1 MYIEEIIFGKTPW
14 HASSPNKKQTLKFR
28 IALHKIQIMNPKET
42 IQPVAV
48 IGAGTFGTAVA
59 NLLAIN
65 APVILYSRN
74 TAVVQQINS
83 TRTLHGIGLSPKIW
97 ATHDI
102 QEVADRCRLIF
113 PIVPSTNFR
122 AMMERLGPHL
132 HPYHILIHG
141 TKGFD
146 IPGVTEEEL
155 NMGMIRPEQ
164 VCTMSKVII
173 QESSVQRVGCL
184 SGPNL
189 ASEILQGQPTAT
201 VVGTLFREV
210 FEQAKSVLGSEQ
222 FHVFGTSDIL
232 GAELAGAL
240 KNVIAIGS
248 GILRGKGLGKNIQ
261 AMLITR
267 GLQEMIYFGK
277 AFGATT
283 DAFFGTAGIG
293 DLVATATS
301 RQSRNFSL
309 GFRLGKGENIRDIQE
324 SMPETA
330 EGVRTLKIT
339 YHLSNYFKLKVPITR
354 MLYKVVFEGYDSERA
369 LRYLITYPYD
379 VDVDF
384 L

>member
-1 MYIEEIIFGKTPW
+1 
-14 HASSPNKKQTLKFR
+14 
-28 IALHKIQIMNPKET
+28 MNSKEAV
-42 IQPVAV
+42 QPVAV

-83 TRTLHGIGLSPKIW
+83 SHVLHGMNLSPKIS
-97 ATHDI
+97 ATHDLR
-102 QEVADRCRLIF
+102 EVAERCKLIF
-113 PIVPSTNFR
+113 PIVPSCNFR

-132 HPYHILIHG
+132 HPYHMLIHG

-146 IPGVTEEEL
+146 IAGISEEEL
-155 NMGMIRPEQ
+155 NMGFFRPEQ

-189 ASEILQGQPTAT
+189 ASEILEGQPTAT
-201 VVGTLFREV
+201 VVGTVFREV

-267 GLQEMIYFGK
+267 GLQEMIFFGK

-309 GFRLGKGENIRDIQE
+309 GYRLGKGENIREIE
-324 SMPETA
+324 ASMPETA

-339 YHLSNYFKLKVPITR
+339 YHLSNYFKIKVPITR
-354 MLYKVVFEGYDSERA
+354 MLYKVVFEGYDPERA

>member
-1 MYIEEIIFGKTPW
+1 MRC
-14 HASSPNKKQTLKFR
+14 KKSGARYRSATSIPCAQRPAAISL
-28 IALHKIQIMNPKET
+28 LNQPQMNADHGP
-42 IQPVAV
+42 QPVAV

-65 APVILYSRN
+65 SPVLLYSRN
-74 TAVVQQINS
+74 TAIVQQINS
-83 TRTLHGIGLSPKIW
+83 ANRLHGIGLSPKIS

-102 QEVADRCRLIF
+102 REIAGRCRLIF
-113 PIVPSTNFR
+113 PIVPSASFR
-122 AMMERLGPHL
+122 AMMQRLGPHL
-132 HPYHILIHG
+132 HPYHLLIHG

-146 IPGVTEEEL
+146 VQGISDEEL
-155 NMGMIRPEQ
+155 DLGLLRPEHLS
-164 VCTMSKVII
+164 TMSKVII
-173 QESSVQRVGCL
+173 QESSVIRVGCL

-189 ASEILQGQPTAT
+189 AREIMEGQPTAT
-201 VVGTLFREV
+201 VVGTVFKEV
-210 FEQAKSVLGSEQ
+210 FQEAKRVLGSEQ
-222 FHVFGTSDIL
+222 FHVFGTPDIL

-267 GLQEMIYFGK
+267 GLQEMIFFGK
-277 AFGATT
+277 AFGATN

-301 RQSRNFSL
+301 KQSRNFSF
-309 GFRLGKGENIRDIQE
+309 GYRVGKGENIQDIQQ

-354 MLYKVVFEGYDSERA
+354 MLYKVVFEGYDPERA
-369 LRYLITYPYD
+369 IRYLITYPYD

>member
-1 MYIEEIIFGKTPW
+1 MGAKEEG
-14 HASSPNKKQTLKFR
+14 
-28 IALHKIQIMNPKET
+28 
-42 IQPVAV
+42 QPVAV

-65 APVILYSRN
+65 APVLLYTRN
-74 TAVVQQINS
+74 TAIVQRVND
-83 TRTLHGIGLSPKIW
+83 TRRLHEVDLSPRIT

-102 QEVADRCRLIF
+102 QEVAERCRLIF

-122 AMMERLGPHL
+122 AMMHRLGPHL
-132 HPYHILIHG
+132 HPYHLLIHG

-146 IPGVTEEEL
+146 VQGISEEEL
-155 NMGMIRPEQ
+155 DQGLLRPEH
-164 VCTMSKVII
+164 VSTMSQIII
-173 QESSVQRVGCL
+173 QESVVQRVGCL

-189 ASEILQGQPTAT
+189 AKEIMEGQPTAT
-201 VVGTLFREV
+201 VVGTVFKEV
-210 FEQAKSVLGSEQ
+210 FQEAKAVLSSDK
-222 FHVFGTSDIL
+222 FHVFGTHDIV

-267 GLQEMIYFGK
+267 GLQEMVYFGK

-301 RQSRNFSL
+301 SKSRNFTF
-309 GFRLGKGENIRDIQE
+309 GYRVGKGENIHDIQQ
-324 SMPETA
+324 SMAELA

-339 YHLSNYFKLKVPITR
+339 YHLSNHFKLKVPITR
-354 MLYKVVFEGYDSERA
+354 MLYKIVFEGYDIDRA
-369 LRYLITYPYD
+369 LHYLITFPYD

>member
-1 MYIEEIIFGKTPW
+1 
-14 HASSPNKKQTLKFR
+14 
-28 IALHKIQIMNPKET
+28 MNANQGP
-42 IQPVAV
+42 QPVAV

-65 APVILYSRN
+65 APVLLYSRN
-74 TAVVQQINS
+74 TAIVQQIN
-83 TRTLHGIGLSPKIW
+83 TTNRLHGVGLSPKIS

-102 QEVADRCRLIF
+102 REIAERCRLIF
-113 PIVPSTNFR
+113 PIIPSTSFR
-122 AMMERLGPHL
+122 TMMQRLGPHL
-132 HPYHILIHG
+132 HPYHLLIHG

-146 IPGVTEEEL
+146 VQGVSDEEL
-155 NMGMIRPEQ
+155 DLGLLRPEHIS
-164 VCTMSKVII
+164 TMSKVII
-173 QESSVQRVGCL
+173 QESSVIRVGCL

-189 ASEILQGQPTAT
+189 AKEIMEGQPTAT
-201 VVGTLFREV
+201 VVGTIFKEV
-210 FEQAKSVLGSEQ
+210 FQEAKSVLGSDQ
-222 FHVFGTSDIL
+222 FHVFGTPDIL
-232 GAELAGAL
+232 GAELAGVL

-267 GLQEMIYFGK
+267 GLQEMIFFGK

-301 RQSRNFSL
+301 KQSRNFTF
-309 GFRLGKGENIRDIQE
+309 GYRVGKGENIRDIQQ
-324 SMPETA
+324 SMPEMA

-339 YHLSNYFKLKVPITR
+339 YHLSNHFKLRVPITR
-354 MLYKVVFEGYDSERA
+354 MLYKVVFEGYDPERA

>member
-1 MYIEEIIFGKTPW
+1 
-14 HASSPNKKQTLKFR
+14 
-28 IALHKIQIMNPKET
+28 MNQKEAA
-42 IQPVAV
+42 QPVAV

-65 APVILYSRN
+65 VPVILYSRN
-74 TAVVQQINS
+74 TAIVHQVNS
-83 TRTLHGIGLSPKIW
+83 THKLHGVSLSHRLS
-97 ATHDI
+97 ATHDLK
-102 QEVADRCRLIF
+102 EVAGRCRLIF

-122 AMMERLGPHL
+122 SMMERLGPYL

-146 IPGVTEEEL
+146 IAGVSEEEL
-155 NMGMIRPEQ
+155 DLGMIRPEQ
-164 VCTMSKVII
+164 LCTMSKVII

-189 ASEILQGQPTAT
+189 ASEIMQGQPTAT
-201 VVGTLFREV
+201 VVGTVFREV
-210 FEQAKSVLGSEQ
+210 FEQAKNVLGSEQ
-222 FHVFGTSDIL
+222 FHVFGTADIL

-301 RQSRNFSL
+301 RQSRNFTL
-309 GFRLGKGENIRDIQE
+309 GYRLGKGESIRDVQE
-324 SMPETA
+324 SMPEMA

-339 YHLSNYFKLKVPITR
+339 YHLSNHFKLKVPITR
-354 MLYKVVFEGYDSERA
+354 MLYKVVFEGYDPERA